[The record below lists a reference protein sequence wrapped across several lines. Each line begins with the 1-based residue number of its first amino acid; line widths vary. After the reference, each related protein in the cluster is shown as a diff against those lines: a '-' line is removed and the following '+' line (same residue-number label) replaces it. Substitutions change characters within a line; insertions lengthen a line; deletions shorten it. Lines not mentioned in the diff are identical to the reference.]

1 MTPDAVDRV
10 WYVAYGSNLSVDR
23 FRFYL
28 HGGRPPGSLRTY
40 PGCRDRTEPARTVPL
55 VVRGS
60 LSFTG
65 ASKAWGGGTAVFDP
79 DGRGWV
85 AAAAYLLRVG
95 QLADVLAQ
103 EMRRDPENDLD
114 LRTLWREGRHRYGP
128 GRYETIVHLGE
139 RDDVPLV
146 TLTSEPFD
154 DAPLAAPTEAYVQTM
169 STGLHQT
176 HGWGPDEVRRYLAAI
191 PGMREAFS
199 SS

>member
-1 MTPDAVDRV
+1 MTTDAVDDV
-10 WYVAYGSNLSVDR
+10 WYVAYGSNLSADR

-40 PGCRDRTEPARTVPL
+40 PGCRDRTEPVRTVHL

-79 DGRGWV
+79 DGDGRV
-85 AAAAYLLRVG
+85 AAVAYLLRTG

-103 EMRRDPENDLD
+103 EMRRDPGEDLD
-114 LRTLWREGRHRYGP
+114 LQMLRREGRHRYGP
-128 GRYETIVHLGE
+128 GRYETIVHLGA
-139 RDDVPLV
+139 RDGIPLV

-154 DAPLAAPTEAYVQTM
+154 DAPLATPTEAYLRTM
-169 STGLHQT
+169 ETGLRET
-176 HGWGPDEVRRYLAAI
+176 HGWGPAEVRAYLAAI
-191 PGMREAFS
+191 PGMSAS
-199 SS
+199 L